1 MPRFKEISQNNIM
14 VPINLKDQLLPGTF
28 EFTINEVIDNHLD
41 LTFFNDYY
49 DNDKAGQLAYNP
61 AVLLKIILFAYS
73 KGILS
78 SRKIEKACKTN
89 IIFMALSGESTPDHS
104 TIATFISTRSSSIKK
119 IFVEIL
125 AICHQLDLI
134 GLDYLAVDGCKIP
147 SNASKEHSG
156 TFPKYKNKIKK
167 LEKKIDKIIWT
178 HSQNDSEET
187 VMEKENVISK
197 IKKECDRIQD
207 FLNSSSP
214 REGKNGNEIISNIT
228 DNQSAKLKTSSGHI
242 QGYNGL
248 AIADKKNQIILNA
261 SPIGKQYEGDS
272 LTDFYK
278 ETLDTAKDAKI
289 LKKHVRSAILLA
301 DTNYYSEDNCEFMLK
316 KQKIDAVIPDNNF
329 RQRDHDFPTRT
340 ETHKKMENR
349 KFTLADF
356 QYDKSEDFF
365 TCPGKKKLFLYS
377 HVKSGRYKGKKY
389 RIDADVCSS
398 CPLKENCL
406 RKNKKRR
413 TIYIPG
419 KNKIVNY
426 SEKMKKIIDSP
437 EGRLKYSK
445 RMGIIEPVFANIK
458 NKGMNHF
465 TMRSLEKIRIQWFY
479 FCIVH
484 NLEKICTTGAINKL
498 CCS

>member
-1 MPRFKEISQNNIM
+1 MPRFKERSQNNLFIP
-14 VPINLKDQLLPGTF
+14 VNLKEQLLPGTF

-41 LTFFNDYY
+41 LTFFNDCYN
-49 DNDKAGQLAYNP
+49 NDKTGQLAYNP
-61 AVLLKIILFAYS
+61 AVLLKVILFAYS

-78 SRKIEKACKTN
+78 SRKIENACKTN

-104 TIATFISTRSSSIKK
+104 TIANFISNRSSYIKK

-167 LEKKIDKIIWT
+167 LELKIDKIIWT
-178 HSQNDSEET
+178 HSQNDSEEI
-187 VMEKENVISK
+187 VIEKENAISK
-197 IKKECDRIQD
+197 IKNECTRIQN
-207 FLNSSSP
+207 FLNSNAP

-228 DNQSAKLKTSSGHI
+228 DNQSAKLKTSGGHI

-248 AIADKKNQIILNA
+248 AVADKKNQIILNA
-261 SPIGKQYEGDS
+261 KPIGKQYEGDS

-278 ETLDTAKDAKI
+278 ETLDTVKEAKI
-289 LKKHVRSAILLA
+289 LKKQVRSATLLA

-329 RQRDHDFPTRT
+329 RQRDPDFPVRT
-340 ETHKKMENR
+340 ETHKKMQNR
-349 KFTLADF
+349 KFTLVDF
-356 QYDKSEDFF
+356 KYDKSGDFF
-365 TCPGKKKLFLYS
+365 ICPGKEKLSLYS
-377 HVKSGRYKGKKY
+377 HIKSGRYKGKKY
-389 RIDADVCSS
+389 RTDAGVCSI
-398 CPLKENCL
+398 CPLQENCL

-413 TIYIPG
+413 TIYVPG
-419 KNKIVNY
+419 KNKTVNY
-426 SEKMKKIIDSP
+426 SEKMKSIIDSP

-445 RMGIIEPVFANIK
+445 RMGIIKPVFANIK
-458 NKGMNHF
+458 NK
-465 TMRSLEKIRIQWFY
+465 
-479 FCIVH
+479 V
-484 NLEKICTTGAINKL
+484 
-498 CCS
+498 